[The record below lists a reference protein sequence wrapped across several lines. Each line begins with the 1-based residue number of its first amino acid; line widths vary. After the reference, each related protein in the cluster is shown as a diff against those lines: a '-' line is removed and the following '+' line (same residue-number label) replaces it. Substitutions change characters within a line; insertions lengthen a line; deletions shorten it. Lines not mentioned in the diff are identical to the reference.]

1 MTQSD
6 DTTQQDPQS
15 EGQDPSGQ
23 VPARD
28 DRRGDVKPSDNPRP
42 SSPEPD
48 ADAVREG
55 EEKLERVK
63 PY

>member
-6 DTTQQDPQS
+6 DTQQDRSPEDQN
-15 EGQDPSGQ
+15 Q
-23 VPARD
+23 PARD
-28 DRRGDVKPSDNPRP
+28 DRRGSVNPADNPRP
-42 SSPEPD
+42 SSPEAD